1 MQLGGL
7 GTDEAEAGPGPQ
19 IQDLPDATNLA
30 LLEDEIA
37 QRAAGD
43 RFQLLAD
50 RHLRPLQRHRRV
62 AGLLDA
68 GAEADIKKVRVLR
81 TALPHPRPADH
92 GVEFLRVAVHE
103 QLAATQILRGTL
115 NFFAILVELAQVDT
129 PLLFLLAPGDSPA
142 SAEAPAEHQ
151 RAEAG

>member
-19 IQDLPDATNLA
+19 IQDLPDATDLA
-30 LLEDEIA
+30 LLEDEVA

-50 RHLRPLQRHRRV
+50 RHLRPLQRHRRI

-68 GAEADIKKVRVLR
+68 GAEADIEKVRIVR
-81 TALPHPRPADH
+81 TPLPHSRSADH
-92 GVEFLRVAVHE
+92 GVQLLRVTVHE
-103 QLAATQILRGTL
+103 QLAAAQILCGAL

-142 SAEAPAEHQ
+142 STEAPAE
-151 RAEAG
+151 